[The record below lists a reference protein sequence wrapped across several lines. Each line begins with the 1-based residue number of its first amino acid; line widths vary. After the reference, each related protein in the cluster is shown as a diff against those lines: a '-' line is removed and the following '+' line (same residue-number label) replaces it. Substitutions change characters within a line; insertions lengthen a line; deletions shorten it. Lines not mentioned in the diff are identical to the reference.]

1 MGWKCDV
8 AAKTSGS
15 VSSCTE
21 RDVVFVLEALKL
33 DSTSESFKNCGCLG
47 PTSTDADSIGLD

>member
-1 MGWKCDV
+1 MGWKYDV

-21 RDVVFVLEALKL
+21 RDVVFVLEARKL
-33 DSTSESFKNCGCLG
+33 DSTSESLKIFRFLG
-47 PTSTDADSIGLD
+47 PTCTDADLIGLD